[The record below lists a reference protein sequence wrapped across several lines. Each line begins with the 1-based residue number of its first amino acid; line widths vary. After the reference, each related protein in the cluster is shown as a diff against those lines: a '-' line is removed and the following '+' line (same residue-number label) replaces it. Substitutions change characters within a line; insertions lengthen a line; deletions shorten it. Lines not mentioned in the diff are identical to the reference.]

1 MKSIKGNKILSFEE
15 IFEIVH
21 TCDNEE
27 ILIENMREE
36 ENELYN
42 YLNNDFEHNIF
53 YVGNVKNDILITK
66 TRFYDEITREN
77 ENIQRLKFL
86 YNVRRDLDAIYQEE
100 IVS

>member
-1 MKSIKGNKILSFEE
+1 MKAIKGSKILSFEE